1 MLLKTLFFQ
10 FSDESQL
17 RHALA
22 DMWGAGVDTT
32 AATLRWLLVFLA
44 VHQDCQEKA
53 RKDLPKD
60 RPLCAKD
67 RTQATYLQ
75 ACILETQRMRSVVP
89 LGIPH
94 GATEVIDDFNETLHN
109 DIFHRL
115 NEHNKIL

>member
-1 MLLKTLFFQ
+1 
-10 FSDESQL
+10 
-17 RHALA
+17 
-22 DMWGAGVDTT
+22 MWGAGVDTT

-60 RPLCAKD
+60 RPICAKD

-94 GATEVIDDFNETLHN
+94 GAMEVIDDFYAILHS
-109 DIFHRL
+109 DIFH
-115 NEHNKIL
+115 